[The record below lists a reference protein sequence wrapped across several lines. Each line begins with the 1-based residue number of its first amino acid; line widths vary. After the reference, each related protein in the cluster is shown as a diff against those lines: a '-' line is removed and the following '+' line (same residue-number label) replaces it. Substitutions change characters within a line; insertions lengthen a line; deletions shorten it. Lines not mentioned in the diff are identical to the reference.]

1 MNTLAQHTLSNQ
13 EYLDWE
19 SLQEYKSEYFAG
31 EVFAQAGA
39 SSKHVTLTLNL
50 GVTLHSHL
58 KGQSCRTYIAD
69 MKLHVSEVDAFFYPD
84 VMVTCDSRDRAT
96 DMFKQYPVLIA
107 EVLSESTAEYDR
119 TFKFACYQKI
129 STLRDYLLISQDVY
143 SVEHFHLNS
152 SGEWVRTVYS
162 VGDTFRLGCIDLDV
176 TVSDI
181 YADVDGV
188 VTLEEKYRRLSPL

>member
-1 MNTLAQHTLSNQ
+1 MNTLAQHTLTNQ

-19 SLQEYKSEYFAG
+19 SLQEYKSEYYAG

-39 SSKHVTLTLNL
+39 SSKHTEIAGNL
-50 GVTLHSHL
+50 FALAHSHL
-58 KGQSCRTYIAD
+58 KGKPCRAYIAD

-96 DMFKQYPVLIA
+96 DMIKQYPVFIA

-129 STLRDYLLISQDVY
+129 STLRDYLLISQDVF
-143 SVEHFHLNS
+143 SVEHFHLNR
-152 SGEWVRTVYS
+152 SGEWVRTVHS
-162 VGDTFRLGCIDLDV
+162 GGDTFQLGCIDLDV
-176 TVSDI
+176 AVSDV
-181 YADVDGV
+181 YADVDDV